1 MMAQPRTVF
10 LMYHELEL
18 PDRPL
23 CQSEPGYVRYI
34 LFAQDF
40 LAQMEHLKMA
50 NWRGVSV
57 TSALGFRDT
66 QSVAI
71 TFDDGCESDLLT
83 AAPILRKLDFG
94 ATFYV
99 TVGFLGRRGYM
110 SPAQLREL
118 SDLGFE
124 IGCHSM
130 THAHLNDLD
139 DAGLH
144 REIIDAKL
152 QLEQITGKLVE
163 HFSCPG
169 GRYNHRVVQ
178 IARDAGYRSMA
189 TSRSYANSPSTDAF
203 ELGRIPVMRETTLNA
218 FEKLYRGDA
227 LWRVA
232 TQNAV
237 RDGAKRL
244 LGNSFY
250 DRIRSF
256 MLHRKSSAK

>member
-1 MMAQPRTVF
+1 MALSRIVF

-18 PDRPL
+18 PERPL

-34 LFAQDF
+34 LLAEDF
-40 LAQMEHLKMA
+40 LAQMERVKMA
-50 NWRGVSV
+50 HWCGVSV
-57 TSALGFRDT
+57 TSALRFQDV

-83 AAPILRKLDFG
+83 AAPILQKLDFG

-99 TVGFLGRRGYM
+99 TAGFVGRRGYM
-110 SPAQLREL
+110 SPSQLREL

-130 THAHLNDLD
+130 SHAYLNDLD

-144 REIIDAKL
+144 REIAEAKL
-152 QLEQITGKLVE
+152 QLEQIIGKPIE

-169 GRYNHRVVQ
+169 GRYNRRVKEVV
-178 IARDAGYRSMA
+178 REVGYRSMA
-189 TSRSYANSPSTDAF
+189 TSLAHANSPSTDRF
-203 ELGRIPVMRETTLNA
+203 ELGRIPVMRESTLNS
-218 FEKLYRGDA
+218 FEEIYQGDA
-227 LWRVA
+227 FWRV
-232 TQNAV
+232 TMQNAL
-237 RDGAKRL
+237 RNTAKRV

-250 DRIRSF
+250 DRLRSF
-256 MLHRKSSAK
+256 VLDRSSR

>member
-1 MMAQPRTVF
+1 MDQPRTVF

-40 LAQMEHLKMA
+40 LAQMERLKMA
-50 NWRGVSV
+50 NWRGASV
-57 TSALGFRDT
+57 TSALGFQDT

-71 TFDDGCESDLLT
+71 TFDDGSESDLLT

-99 TVGFLGRRGYM
+99 TSGFLGRRGYM

-152 QLEQITGKLVE
+152 QLEQIIGKPIE

-169 GRYNHRVVQ
+169 GRYNHRVVR

-203 ELGRIPVMRETTLNA
+203 ELGRIPVMRETTLNT
-218 FEKLYRGDA
+218 FEKLYRGDG
-227 LWRVA
+227 LRRVA
-232 TQNAV
+232 MQNAV

-244 LGNSFY
+244 LGNAFY
-250 DRIRSF
+250 DRIRSLA
-256 MLHRKSSAK
+256 LHRGKSR

>member
-1 MMAQPRTVF
+1 MSMAKPRTVF

-40 LAQMEHLKMA
+40 LAQMERLKMA

-57 TSALGFRDT
+57 TSALGFQDVH
-66 QSVAI
+66 SVAI

-83 AAPILRKLDFG
+83 AAPILQKLDFG

-99 TVGFLGRRGYM
+99 TAGFLGRRGYM

-118 SDLGFE
+118 SNLGFE

-130 THAHLNDLD
+130 THAYLSDLD
-139 DAGLH
+139 HNGLH
-144 REIIDAKL
+144 REIAEAKL
-152 QLEQITGKLVE
+152 QLEQVIGKPIE

-169 GRYNHRVVQ
+169 GRYNRRVVEVV
-178 IARDAGYRSMA
+178 REAGYRSMA
-189 TSRSYANSPSTDAF
+189 TSRAHANTPSTDGF
-203 ELGRIPVMRETTLNA
+203 NLGRIPVMRETTLNS
-218 FEKLYRGDA
+218 FEELYRGDA
-227 LWRVA
+227 LWKV
-232 TQNAV
+232 TMQNAV
-237 RDGAKRL
+237 GNTAKRL

-250 DRIRSF
+250 DRLRSF
-256 MLHRKSSAK
+256 VLDRNKSR